1 MLAQNAISVCALC
14 LGFPRTPRYHG
25 RMSQKT
31 RHRGGNR
38 TVKSKNAQ
46 HAKTVLAILLLGFV
60 AVLLALWL
68 FSCVTN

>member
-1 MLAQNAISVCALC
+1 
-14 LGFPRTPRYHG
+14 
-25 RMSQKT
+25 MSQKT